1 MLTNK
6 SIFAACTALALILIA
21 AMYLLVG
28 VPGLLLGAIIGVFA
42 AMMLHEKLVAMLP
55 ENRRR
60 VRRMM
65 RHEGLC

>member
-28 VPGLLLGAIIGVFA
+28 LPGLLLGAIVGVFA

-65 RHEGLC
+65 RHEGLR